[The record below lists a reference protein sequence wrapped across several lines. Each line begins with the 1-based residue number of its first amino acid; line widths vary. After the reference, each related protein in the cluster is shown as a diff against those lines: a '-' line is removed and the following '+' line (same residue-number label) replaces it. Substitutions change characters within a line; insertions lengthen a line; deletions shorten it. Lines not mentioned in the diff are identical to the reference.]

1 MTVAITRPGAP
12 RGFTLLEV
20 LVALAIVAM
29 SVGALLGTVTS
40 SASNVI
46 YLKDKTLSEWVALN
60 RLAELRIDRNM
71 PGKGK
76 RTGKSDMAGMRWE
89 WEEEV
94 SDLPVDGLF
103 RIDVRAHSTGE
114 VVDDS
119 KPVDKPT
126 EQKLS
131 PSTPSGAEME
141 KTAWTSTVTGVVSRA
156 RADLLTAVATP
167 IVGALQSNNPGNPN
181 GGPGNSPNAPGTPGA
196 PGSPGSPGTP
206 GNPGRPG
213 APKPSPQDR

>member
-1 MTVAITRPGAP
+1 MRAA

-46 YLKDKTLSEWVALN
+46 YLKDKTLAGWVALN
-60 RLAELRIDRNM
+60 RLAEVRIDKDF

-76 RTGKSDMAGMRWE
+76 RTGNSVMGGTRWE

-94 SDLPVDGLF
+94 IELPIKGMF

-114 VVDDS
+114 FVDDS
-119 KPVDKPT
+119 RPQEKPAQQTLSKS
-126 EQKLS
+126 S
-131 PSTPSGAEME
+131 PSGSSLD
-141 KTAWTSTVTGVVSRA
+141 KVAWTATVTGVIGSSRSPL
-156 RADLLTAVATP
+156 RTPVATL
-167 IVGALQSNNPGNPN
+167 IVGALQTGGNPN
-181 GGPGNSPNAPGTPGA
+181 GAPGGPGNNPNSPNNPGSPNNPPGTPG
-196 PGSPGSPGTP
+196 T
-206 GNPGRPG
+206 GRP
-213 APKPSPQDR
+213 PVPTPPPQER